1 MRAKGSLASSFETL
15 ASLVPQDEGGTPHH
29 DARRLEACGRAPPRP
44 SRRALT
50 RPPQDEA
57 GNHRARGSREP
68 PRTRNSRCQTA
79 HLVPAAR
86 FCARVLHL
94 GFVPTGSKGGRS
106 ADRRLFV
113 IVVAPASASVGR
125 AGDARVASC
134 EAAPD
139 ALAFRR
145 STVAVARHVPLRLRI
160 ISGNALNERDAN
172 LVLRTR
178 IVVK

>member
-1 MRAKGSLASSFETL
+1 VIKSAIALAT
-15 ASLVPQDEGGTPHH
+15 A
-29 DARRLEACGRAPPRP
+29 
-44 SRRALT
+44 
-50 RPPQDEA
+50 
-57 GNHRARGSREP
+57 
-68 PRTRNSRCQTA
+68 A
-79 HLVPAAR
+79 HLVPAAH

-94 GFVPTGSKGGRS
+94 GFVPTESKGGRS

-145 STVAVARHVPLRLRI
+145 STVAVARHAPLRSVFGSFPETPSTSEMRI
-160 ISGNALNERDAN
+160 FYYRCNM
-172 LVLRTR
+172 
-178 IVVK
+178 

>member
-1 MRAKGSLASSFETL
+1 MSSRPSVARAGIHEHRPVIMGPRNGVPATHSASI
-15 ASLVPQDEGGTPHH
+15 
-29 DARRLEACGRAPPRP
+29 DARKRASAVAGCP
-44 SRRALT
+44 SRGRPDRDSRASDRILHDVKQPT
-50 RPPQDEA
+50 
-57 GNHRARGSREP
+57 SF
-68 PRTRNSRCQTA
+68 PRR
-79 HLVPAAR
+79 V
-86 FCARVLHL
+86 FCARVLHV
-94 GFVPTGSKGGRS
+94 GFVPTESKGGRS

-172 LVLRTR
+172 LLIQIRS
-178 IVVK
+178 VVNRVVTL

>member
-1 MRAKGSLASSFETL
+1 LATADIISF
-15 ASLVPQDEGGTPHH
+15 
-29 DARRLEACGRAPPRP
+29 PRP
-44 SRRALT
+44 
-50 RPPQDEA
+50 
-57 GNHRARGSREP
+57 H
-68 PRTRNSRCQTA
+68 
-79 HLVPAAR
+79 

-125 AGDARVASC
+125 AGDARIASS

-145 STVAVARHVPLRLRI
+145 STVAVPRHVPLRLRI

-172 LVLRTR
+172 LLLQTH
-178 IVVK
+178 IVVTRKIRFVAKEILELQLSPHWQQR

>member
-1 MRAKGSLASSFETL
+1 M
-15 ASLVPQDEGGTPHH
+15 GG
-29 DARRLEACGRAPPRP
+29 A
-44 SRRALT
+44 
-50 RPPQDEA
+50 
-57 GNHRARGSREP
+57 
-68 PRTRNSRCQTA
+68 
-79 HLVPAAR
+79 
-86 FCARVLHL
+86 
-94 GFVPTGSKGGRS
+94 PTG
-106 ADRRLFV
+106 AFLF

-172 LVLRTR
+172 VLLRTHY
-178 IVVK
+178 VVKLKIRFVAEGVPSPLWRRVTADQR

>member
-1 MRAKGSLASSFETL
+1 VNRRGLEIHDVKQPISF
-15 ASLVPQDEGGTPHH
+15 P
-29 DARRLEACGRAPPRP
+29 RRISAP
-44 SRRALT
+44 
-50 RPPQDEA
+50 
-57 GNHRARGSREP
+57 G
-68 PRTRNSRCQTA
+68 
-79 HLVPAAR
+79 
-86 FCARVLHL
+86 FCTS

-172 LVLRTR
+172 VVLRIR
-178 IVVK
+178 YVVNRVVTL

>member
-1 MRAKGSLASSFETL
+1 MSNSAS
-15 ASLVPQDEGGTPHH
+15 
-29 DARRLEACGRAPPRP
+29 R
-44 SRRALT
+44 
-50 RPPQDEA
+50 
-57 GNHRARGSREP
+57 
-68 PRTRNSRCQTA
+68 QTA
-79 HLVPAAR
+79 HLIPAAR

-172 LVLRTR
+172 VVLRIR
-178 IVVK
+178 YVVNRVVTL

>member
-1 MRAKGSLASSFETL
+1 M
-15 ASLVPQDEGGTPHH
+15 V
-29 DARRLEACGRAPPRP
+29 RRLEARGARRLILRDGR
-44 SRRALT
+44 SRALLRMRRLT
-50 RPPQDEA
+50 TELAA
-57 GNHRARGSREP
+57 GLNPRRGLESHDVKQP
-68 PRTRNSRCQTA
+68 LSFPRR
-79 HLVPAAR
+79 V

-145 STVAVARHVPLRLRI
+145 STVAVARHAPLRLRI

-172 LVLRTR
+172 LLLRTR
-178 IVVK
+178 FVVKLKMRFVAKEILELQPSPHWQQRQGTR